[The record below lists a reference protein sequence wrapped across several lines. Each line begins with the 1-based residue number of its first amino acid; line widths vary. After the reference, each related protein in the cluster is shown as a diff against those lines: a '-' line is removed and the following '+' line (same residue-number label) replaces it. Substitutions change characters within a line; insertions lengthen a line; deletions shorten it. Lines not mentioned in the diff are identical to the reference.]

1 MLTPDD
7 RSRDSRVVKRFVT
20 MAAAVLALFGA
31 ASPVWAQGRF
41 VRLDGLVQWIAGDKM
56 MLIAGQR
63 PERRGRVWPRCP
75 QDEYRALTQR
85 DRVTVEGTVSPD
97 NRRVFARAVI
107 RDLYGAQSP

>member
-1 MLTPDD
+1 
-7 RSRDSRVVKRFVT
+7 VKRFVI

-31 ASPVWAQGRF
+31 ASPVWAQGRL

-56 MLIAGQR
+56 MLILDN
-63 PERRGRVWPRCP
+63 GRSVAVELAQVP
-75 QDEYRALTQR
+75 QDQYRALTQR

-107 RDLYGAQSP
+107 RDSYSTESP